1 MSAPWQSSALG
12 WSNAAQLPQR
22 TGMPSQPS
30 GLPPDSKSSLRGSCR
45 KRVFFAELKAE
56 DVTWQVEATDLT
68 PAIAED
74 LLVRA
79 APLVTLY
86 TYSARSASLGETEAR
101 SNSDQSDRISHPG
114 GSRPIRARAVR
125 SFVNGV

>member
-1 MSAPWQSSALG
+1 M
-12 WSNAAQLPQR
+12 QR
-22 TGMPSQPS
+22 NCGHSVPECRLNRVAFRQTPSHPS
-30 GLPPDSKSSLRGSCR
+30 EEAVKNWC
-45 KRVFFAELKAE
+45 FFAELKAE

-101 SNSDQSDRISHPG
+101 SN
-114 GSRPIRARAVR
+114 
-125 SFVNGV
+125 

>member
-1 MSAPWQSSALG
+1 
-12 WSNAAQLPQR
+12 
-22 TGMPSQPS
+22 
-30 GLPPDSKSSLRGSCR
+30 
-45 KRVFFAELKAE
+45 VFFAELKAE

-68 PAIAED
+68 PAMAED

-101 SNSDQSDRISHPG
+101 SN
-114 GSRPIRARAVR
+114 
-125 SFVNGV
+125 